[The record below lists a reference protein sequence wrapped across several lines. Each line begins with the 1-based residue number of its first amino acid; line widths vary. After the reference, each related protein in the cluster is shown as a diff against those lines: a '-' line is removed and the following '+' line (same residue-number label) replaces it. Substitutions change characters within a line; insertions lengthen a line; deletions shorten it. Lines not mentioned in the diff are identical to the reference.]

1 MSGNGGFFSRLGY
14 KLKMGLTRFM
24 QGRYGTDKLNSVIL
38 WTGLVVCIVSM
49 FVPMGWPNLLLATL
63 SYVFLGIAMF
73 RCFSRNTYKRYQEN
87 RRFMFFLERI
97 KDREH
102 RYYTCPKCRQSVRVP
117 RGKGKISITC
127 PKCREKFG
135 KKT

>member
-102 RYYTCPKCRQSVRVP
+102 RYYTCPKCR
-117 RGKGKISITC
+117 
-127 PKCREKFG
+127 EKFV
-135 KKT
+135 KNTC

>member
-14 KLKMGLTRFM
+14 KLKMRLTRFM

-127 PKCREKFG
+127 PKCREKFV